1 MTTQTRGNRRRE
13 ILEALAHQ
21 LETSPGARMTTAGLA
36 ASLGISE
43 AALYRHFASKAQMYE
58 GLLQFAE
65 ENIFERVNRIL
76 EEERGALGRIEKM
89 ATLTLVFA
97 ERNPGITRL
106 LTGEVLVGE
115 TARLRDRVQ
124 QFFDRLET
132 QFRQVLREGE
142 LSDSQAGRVAVPA
155 AAELLVN
162 LIAGKLQQY
171 VRSEFK
177 RKPSENWERQWQMV
191 STALAGAGAAYPPDQ
206 A

>member
-1 MTTQTRGNRRRE
+1 MNTQTRGNRRRE

-21 LETSPGARMTTAGLA
+21 LETSPGERMTTAGLA
-36 ASLGISE
+36 ASLSISE

-58 GLLQFAE
+58 GLLEFAE
-65 ENIFERVNRIL
+65 ESVFERVNRIQD
-76 EEERGALGRIEKM
+76 EESGMLGRLEKM
-89 ATLTLVFA
+89 ATLVLLFA

-106 LTGEVLVGE
+106 LIGDVLVGE

-142 LSDSQAGRVAVPA
+142 LSTSQTGRVAVPA
-155 AAELLVN
+155 MAELLVA
-162 LIAGKLQQY
+162 LLAGKMQQY

-177 RKPSENWERQWQMV
+177 RKPSEHWELQWGRV
-191 STALAGAGAAYPPDQ
+191 ALALSRWDPV
-206 A
+206 

>member
-1 MTTQTRGNRRRE
+1 MTTATRGNRRRE

-58 GLLQFAE
+58 GLLEFAE
-65 ENIFERVNRIL
+65 ESVFERINRIL
-76 EEERGALGRIEKM
+76 DEERAMSTRVEKM
-89 ATLTLVFA
+89 ATLVLLFA

-106 LTGEVLVGE
+106 LIGDVLVGE

-142 LSDSQAGRVAVPA
+142 LSDSQSGRVAVPA
-155 AAELLVN
+155 LAELLVAVV
-162 LIAGKLQQY
+162 AGKMQQY
-171 VRSEFK
+171 VRSEFT
-177 RKPSENWERQWQMV
+177 RKPSEQWERQWV
-191 STALAGAGAAYPPDQ
+191 LLAAALGGAREI
-206 A
+206 